1 MFITFSQSILPMS
14 AKYGHILDYA
24 LRGLYRRR
32 AKNLSLLIIYAA
44 VTGFFASVIL
54 FSDALRREARN
65 TLQFAPALTVQ
76 KLAGGR
82 LVPQSL
88 NFGDSLAAIRGV
100 RAVQPRIWGYYFDSP
115 TGSVFTLLAASGT
128 VAGLSDLPDSGQV
141 ICGSGFLESHFL
153 KTGDPLSLVSPQG
166 GLETFSIS
174 GIFEPETA
182 LLSYDLLLL
191 HPVDARRMLGLTE
204 DEVTDFALDIPN
216 PAETDA
222 IGLKIS
228 RRFPGYRLISRAQI
242 LLTYEALFS
251 RRGGLVIFGGLLSL
265 LSFIVLAWDRASGLS
280 REERRELGILKGVG
294 WGSGDV
300 LLLKFFEALAIS
312 VLSSLLGLL
321 TAVIHV
327 FYLGGT
333 LLKSL
338 LTGWSVLYP
347 DYPLTYWPEP
357 GSLLLIVTISV
368 LPYLAATL
376 IPAWQGAVTDPAEIM
391 QAG

>member
-1 MFITFSQSILPMS
+1 MS

-32 AKNLSLLIIYAA
+32 ARNLSLILIYAA

-54 FSDALRREARN
+54 FSDALRREARE

-82 LVPQSL
+82 LVPQTTG
-88 NFGDSLAAIRGV
+88 FGDSLSAIRGV
-100 RAVQPRIWGYYFDSP
+100 RAVQPRIWGYYYDSP
-115 TGSVFTLLAASGT
+115 TGSVFTLMAAPGGT
-128 VAGLSDLPDSGQV
+128 SDPAFHPDSGQIV
-141 ICGSGFLESHFL
+141 CGRGFMESHFL
-153 KTGDPLSLVSPQG
+153 RTGDPLSLVLPQG
-166 GLETFSIS
+166 GLRTFVIS
-174 GIFEPETA
+174 GQFEPVTN

-191 HPVDARRMLGLTE
+191 HPAEARVMLGLAE
-204 DEVTDFALDIPN
+204 YEVTDFALDIPN

-228 RRFPGYRLISRAQI
+228 RRFPGYRLISRDQV

-265 LSFIVLAWDRASGLS
+265 LAFIVLAWDRASGLS

-300 LLLKFFEALAIS
+300 LLLKFFEALTIA

-321 TAVIHV
+321 AALIHV

-338 LTGWSVLYP
+338 LSGWSVLYP
-347 DYPLTYWPEP
+347 DYPLNYNPDS
-357 GSLLLIVTISV
+357 GSLLLILTISV
-368 LPYLAATL
+368 LPYLVATL